1 MQIELPLTIE
11 RQPDYT
17 TCGPTSLHSVY
28 RFLGDDIPLEQ
39 VIAETPKNPGGGTL
53 NVHLAVHALRRG
65 YQADIYAFGLQ
76 VLDPTWFQ
84 TPTDLPAKVR
94 ARFTARGALKD
105 PKTALAL
112 ESIDAYFALGGRY
125 HWEELSPALITRFLR
140 RRLPLLTGT
149 NATYLYNC
157 SRENEVGDADD
168 VNGDALGHF
177 VVVCG
182 YDSKDRSVS
191 IADPLQDNPAHG
203 KSKYRVSIHRLIGAI
218 FLGATS
224 YDANFL
230 VLSPGPKR
238 RKAGAQR
245 P

>member
-1 MQIELPLTIE
+1 MQIELPLAIE

-17 TCGPTSLHSVY
+17 TCGPTSLHAVY
-28 RFLGDDIPLEQ
+28 RFLGDDVSLAQ

-65 YQADIYAFGLQ
+65 YKADIYAFGLQ

-84 TPTDLPAKVR
+84 TPTDIPAKVR
-94 ARFTARGALKD
+94 ARFSARKQLDD
-105 PKTALAL
+105 PKTRLAM
-112 ESIDAYFALGGRY
+112 ESVDEFFARGGRY
-125 HWEELSPALITRFLR
+125 HWEDLSPGLITRFLR

-149 NATYLYNC
+149 NATYLYDC
-157 SRENEVGDADD
+157 SRENDVGGADD

-182 YDSKDRSVS
+182 YDSKDKSVA
-191 IADPLQDNPAHG
+191 IADPLRDNPAHG
-203 KSKYRVSIHRLIGAI
+203 QSYYRVSIHRLIGAI

-238 RKAGAQR
+238 RKATSQR

>member
-65 YQADIYAFGLQ
+65 YEADVYAFGLQ

-84 TPTDLPAKVR
+84 TPTDIAAKVR
-94 ARFTARGALKD
+94 ARFTARGTLGD
-105 PKTALAL
+105 PKTAQAM
-112 ESIDAYFALGGRY
+112 ESIDEFFARGGRY
-125 HWEELSPALITRFLR
+125 HFEELTPSLITRFLR

-157 SRENEVGDADD
+157 ARETDDKADD

-182 YDSKDRSVS
+182 YDSATRKVS

-203 KSKYRVSIHRLIGAI
+203 KSYYKVSIHRLIGAI
-218 FLGATS
+218 FLGATT

-230 VLSPGPKR
+230 VISPGPKR
-238 RKAGAQR
+238 RKTAARR

>member
-1 MQIELPLTIE
+1 MVPMQIELPLKIE

-28 RFLGDDIPLEQ
+28 RFLGDDISLTQAIEE
-39 VIAETPKNPGGGTL
+39 VPKNPGGGTL
-53 NVHLAVHALRRG
+53 NLHLAVHALRRG
-65 YQADIYAFGLQ
+65 YTADIYGFGLQ
-76 VLDPTWFQ
+76 VIDPTWFQ
-84 TPTDLPAKVR
+84 GKVDLPAKVR
-94 ARFTARGALKD
+94 ARFEARGQLRD
-105 PKTALAL
+105 PKTALAMQ
-112 ESIDAYFALGGRY
+112 SIDEFFARGGRY
-125 HWEELSPALITRFLR
+125 HFEDLTPDLITGFLG

-157 SRENEVGDADD
+157 ARETDDQPDD

-182 YDSKDRSVS
+182 YDSKDNSVS

-203 KSKYRVSIHRLIGAI
+203 KSYYRASIHRLIGAI
-218 FLGATS
+218 FLGATT

-230 VLSPGPKR
+230 VLGPGAKR
-238 RKAGAQR
+238 R
-245 P
+245 PS

>member
-1 MQIELPLTIE
+1 MQIELPLKIE

-28 RFLGDDIPLEQ
+28 RFLGDDIPLTQ
-39 VIAETPKNPGGGTL
+39 VIDEVTKNPGGGTV

-65 YQADIYAFGLQ
+65 YKADIYAFGLQ
-76 VLDPTWFQ
+76 VIDPTWFQ
-84 TPTDLPAKVR
+84 APTDIPAKVR
-94 ARFTARGALKD
+94 ARFTARGTIED
-105 PKTALAL
+105 PKTAAAMR
-112 ESIDAYFALGGRY
+112 SIDEYFVRGGRY
-125 HWEELSPALITRFLR
+125 HFEDLTPDLITGFLR

-149 NATYLYNC
+149 NGTYLYNC
-157 SRENEVGDADD
+157 ARETDDKADD

-182 YDSKDRSVS
+182 YDSSDRSVS

-203 KSKYRVSIHRLIGAI
+203 CSYYRVSIHRLIGAI
-218 FLGATS
+218 FLGATT

-230 VLSPGPKR
+230 VISPGAKQ
-238 RKAGAQR
+238 RKAAAGGT
-245 P
+245 

>member
-1 MQIELPLTIE
+1 MQVELPLAIE

-17 TCGPTSLHSVY
+17 TCGPTSLHAVY
-28 RFLGDDIPLEQ
+28 RFLGDDIPLAQ

-65 YQADIYAFGLQ
+65 YGADIYAFGLQ
-76 VLDPTWFQ
+76 VLDPTWFHA
-84 TPTDLPAKVR
+84 PTDIPAKVR
-94 ARFTARGALKD
+94 ARFAARGTLSD
-105 PKTALAL
+105 PKTASAL
-112 ESIDAYFALGGRY
+112 ESIEAFFALGGRY
-125 HWEELSPALITRFLR
+125 HWEDLSPNLITRFLR

-149 NATYLYNC
+149 NATYLYDC
-157 SRENEVGDADD
+157 ARETDDRPDD

-182 YDSKDRSVS
+182 YDSADRSVS

-203 KSKYRVSIHRLIGAI
+203 SKYYRVSIHRLIGAI
-218 FLGATS
+218 YLGATT
-224 YDANFL
+224 YDANFM
-230 VLSPGPKR
+230 VLTPGPNR
-238 RKAGAQR
+238 RKAMARR